1 MEFDKSRVY
10 TAVNADELQRGSK
23 CVFADTVKGLRRRVE
38 EDANCVETF
47 YRLYNNGGDDLFV
60 GNDCAYCYAYLIEP
74 STKYKP
80 FENLKQLIVATEKH
94 GETMKSRVGQN
105 ESTIIGMTLSNRV
118 IIDKSF
124 SQSFGQP
131 YGDKVSCTTEELL
144 DNFVFLSDNSPC
156 GELVEE

>member
-47 YRLYNNGGDDLFV
+47 YRLYNNGCDDSFV

-74 STKYKP
+74 PAEPKYKP
-80 FENLKQLIVATEKH
+80 FESIDKAMEAIKKH
-94 GETMKSRVGQN
+94 GGWVKWKDDDIQGLVVGKSDDRVKILQDWV
-105 ESTIIGMTLSNRV
+105 L
-118 IIDKSF
+118 
-124 SQSFGQP
+124 P
-131 YGDKVSCTTEELL
+131 EELFEG
-144 DNFVFLSDNSPC
+144 FVFADDGSPC
-156 GELVEE
+156 GEL

>member
-47 YRLYNNGGDDLFV
+47 YRLYNNGCDDSFV

-74 STKYKP
+74 PAEPKYKP
-80 FENLKQLIVATEKH
+80 FESIDKAREAIDKH
-94 GETMKSRVGQN
+94 GGWVSRRDCKNYFFITGYIPN
-105 ESTIIGMTLSNRV
+105 
-118 IIDKSF
+118 
-124 SQSFGQP
+124 
-131 YGDKVSCTTEELL
+131 L
-144 DNFVFLSDNSPC
+144 DNGVKICIGPIWHSLQDLYDDFIFTDDGSPC
-156 GELVEE
+156 GELVET

>member
-47 YRLYNNGGDDLFV
+47 YRLYNNGCDDLFV
-60 GNDCAYCYAYLIEP
+60 GNDCAYCYAYLIESP
-74 STKYKP
+74 NEPKYKP
-80 FENLKQLIVATEKH
+80 FSNMENLK
-94 GETMKSRVGQN
+94 KSAVKYKGFIKTKQGVQ
-105 ESTIIGMTLSNRV
+105 EGIIIGISFDYKA
-118 IIDKSF
+118 IIKTRWGVNYLTFEQLFESYTFDD
-124 SQSFGQP
+124 G
-131 YGDKVSCTTEELL
+131 T
-144 DNFVFLSDNSPC
+144 PC